1 MRRDTHHVQSFP
13 MFPSCISIAHKML
26 LPNKQAH
33 QQNKLSPHVR
43 AIGEN
48 WFRQIQ
54 DQQRKQAF
62 RKKGQLLAGRF
73 NVEVLHVIH

>member
-1 MRRDTHHVQSFP
+1 MRGDTHHVQSFT

-43 AIGEN
+43 AIGETGSGKYKTCSVN
-48 WFRQIQ
+48 
-54 DQQRKQAF
+54 KHSE
-62 RKKGQLLAGRF
+62 KGQLLAGRF